1 MKVIDASDTI
11 AAASTSQEALDSTK
25 GVALLTFQN
34 VDSTADIYINFGDA
48 ASNGS
53 GSLLYKPGEGDTWYR
68 PFIPRGPINVFST
81 SQGAEF
87 TLKVGITNAL
97 NN

>member
-1 MKVIDASDTI
+1 MRIIDASDTI
-11 AAASTSQEALDSTK
+11 AAASTSQEALDTTK
-25 GVALLTFQN
+25 GIALLTFQN
-34 VDSTADIYINFGDA
+34 VDSAADIYINFGDV

-81 SQGAEF
+81 TMGAEF